1 MMGYWWQLGII
12 KEFAPTIDKEW
23 PPLLTKEQEMLPLKS
38 INKSRIERNM

>member
-12 KEFAPTIDKEW
+12 KEFAPTIDM
-23 PPLLTKEQEMLPLKS
+23 LTKEQEMLPLKS